1 MDDPADYAVGDE
13 TGDAAGDA
21 VGDAAGDAAG
31 DATCAMTPVFW
42 QH

>member
-1 MDDPADYAVGDE
+1 VDDPADYAVGDE

-31 DATCAMTPVFW
+31 DATCVMTPIFW

>member
-1 MDDPADYAVGDE
+1 VDDPADYAVGDE